1 MMRRVRAA
9 WPFDILDALALVG
22 LVLIAYGCSLLSA
35 ALPWI
40 VTGVLIMVYA
50 IVAALPA
57 RPGGES

>member
-1 MMRRVRAA
+1 MLRRVRAA

-22 LVLIAYGCSLLSA
+22 LVLLAYGCSLVNP

-40 VTGVLIMVYA
+40 VTGVLIMAYA
-50 IVAALPA
+50 LIAALPA